1 MTKIEDIPFM
11 NVELPRVNGAVQFPI
26 PDLMSEIAT
35 MQNIEEAFDYVVGH
49 LECADQRDNIRPK
62 KAAYCKRLY
71 KLLKSGQFRI
81 TEADF
86 RELVVKDGFKVRVV
100 QCPRVF
106 HRVGCH
112 AIMVPFEKYTYP
124 TLITNTAASIKG
136 RGMHWLHQ
144 IVEEDIL
151 ADPENMKMYYQCD
164 IFHYYDSINQGL
176 MMAQTRQYT
185 SDPVL
190 LPMMYNFI
198 TLLKQGLSKGLRS
211 SQCLANHH
219 LSDIDHKMCQQVKYH
234 QIEDPDNGIGT
245 GVVVCGIGERR
256 INGKK
261 IRYHYYRYCDDIV
274 ICAASAKEL
283 WLLRDYLVSL
293 LDELGLSIK
302 PTEAVRP
309 MLCGLDYLGYNTFL
323 TESTE
328 DDGEITYD
336 TYSRIRKRSK
346 QKFCRRIAKV
356 QSRKRRQKLIG
367 SFFGMAAHA
376 DCRHLL
382 KKIITPNEFRKLKH
396 KRKMEDIG
404 NFDLPPVNLNGKK
417 NFRGVKKY
425 PRDFDRQGVIIVDY
439 EYLPP
444 KREVEKYEALV
455 KAAEIR
461 GERTDRIPLPKE
473 KYLVQIIHNKQL
485 CKMWTGDK
493 EFGTRLEQMEEIG
506 QMPFFAAIEMNYDS
520 QYPVPRLV
528 SAKKYGFVSPSDEEL
543 AALEKDLGVKLLKP
557 KP

>member
-11 NVELPRVNGAVQFPI
+11 NVALPRANGAVQFPI

-35 MQNIEEAFDYVVGH
+35 MENIEEAFDYVVGH
-49 LECADQRDNIRPK
+49 LECAEQRDNIRPK

-211 SQCLANHH
+211 SQCLANLH

-245 GVVVCGIGERR
+245 GVVICGIGERR

-461 GERTDRIPLPKE
+461 GERTIVFRCRRKNISCKLS
-473 KYLVQIIHNKQL
+473 IIS
-485 CKMWTGDK
+485 
-493 EFGTRLEQMEEIG
+493 
-506 QMPFFAAIEMNYDS
+506 Y
-520 QYPVPRLV
+520 
-528 SAKKYGFVSPSDEEL
+528 SAKCGLGIKS
-543 AALEKDLGVKLLKP
+543 LEHDWSRWKKSGKCRSSRRSK
-557 KP
+557 

>member
-1 MTKIEDIPFM
+1 M
-11 NVELPRVNGAVQFPI
+11 
-26 PDLMSEIAT
+26 
-35 MQNIEEAFDYVVGH
+35 
-49 LECADQRDNIRPK
+49 
-62 KAAYCKRLY
+62 
-71 KLLKSGQFRI
+71 
-81 TEADF
+81 
-86 RELVVKDGFKVRVV
+86 VVKDGFKVRVV
-100 QCPRVF
+100 QCPKVF

-164 IFHYYDSINQGL
+164 IFHYYDSISQEL

-211 SQCLANHH
+211 SQCLANLH

-473 KYLVQIIHNKQL
+473 KYLVQIIHNKLL

-528 SAKKYGFVSPSDEEL
+528 SAQKYGFVRPSDEEL
-543 AALEKDLGVKLLKP
+543 AALEKGLGVKLLKP
-557 KP
+557 KQ